1 MRPAGQHGDD
11 QPLGV
16 RADDTGLVLQPFRRP
31 FAIAPVRAR
40 HMLRLGAVP
49 RAAVTPGMR
58 GDAFAAVE
66 NFDRADRGAGVHLFA
81 DQAVRHRIE
90 EALHLNVVVDA
101 DAGEAPL
108 GILVVLLG
116 QWLHDRAFNR
126 LEELAAADTK
136 STHLAAIHPLD
147 GRVDLS
153 VAGSQ

>member
-16 RADDTGLVLQPFRRP
+16 RSDDTRLALQPFRRP

-40 HMLRLGAVP
+40 HMLGLGAVP
-49 RAAVTPGMR
+49 RSAVTPGMG

-66 NFDRADRGAGVHLFA
+66 HLDRAGRGAGVHLLA
-81 DQAVRHRIE
+81 DQGVRHRVE
-90 EALHLNVVVDA
+90 KALDLDVVVDA

-116 QWLHDRAFNR
+116 QRLHERAVR
-126 LEELAAADTK
+126 PSRTV
-136 STHLAAIHPLD
+136 
-147 GRVDLS
+147 G
-153 VAGSQ
+153 GG